1 MEFGVGSIVDGK
13 VTGITKF
20 GAFVAL
26 PEGRSGLVH
35 ISEIA
40 YSYVNEVSD
49 HLKEGQ
55 EVKVKVIGIDQ
66 NNRINL
72 SIKKVTDPPPA
83 RPAADRARRP
93 RSGGGRPGGFAPRP
107 AAPKEPTDFEDRL
120 KQFMQSS
127 DSKLSELRYWKRRA
141 ETAAGRSPPVRRHRD
156 RAAARAALFCS
167 SPGIQ
172 KRPRRG
178 SIQGRPSKCRN
189 RFAEKTS
196 LVELPNKYTI

>member
-1 MEFGVGSIVDGK
+1 MEFGVGSILEGK

-49 HLKEGQ
+49 HLQEGQ
-55 EVKVKVIGIDQ
+55 QVKVKVIGIDE

-72 SIKKVTDPPPA
+72 SIKKVTEPPA
-83 RPAADRARRP
+83 RPAGAQ
-93 RSGGGRPGGFAPRP
+93 GGRPPRQGGGAPRQNGGVPRQGGAPRQQSGYVPRP

-127 DSKLSELRYWKRRA
+127 DSKLSELRYIEKK
-141 ETAAGRSPPVRRHRD
+141 G
-156 RAAARAALFCS
+156 
-167 SPGIQ
+167 GN
-172 KRPRRG
+172 RRG
-178 SIQGRPSKCRN
+178 GGRR
-189 RFAEKTS
+189 
-196 LVELPNKYTI
+196 